1 MRTVALAILTATALV
16 PGAPA
21 RADNWPQWRGPSA
34 TGISTEKDLPLTW
47 GGKDGA
53 NVLWKADLGD
63 VDEGHSSPIVWG
75 DRVFVTVSKKFDHR
89 VLCFAV
95 ADGKPLWQAAVAPG
109 PYKKDGYRNGNVA
122 SPTPATDGKRVY
134 ALFGTA
140 AWAAVDC
147 ADGKVI
153 WEGPLEKTAFDVCLG
168 SSPVLCEGLL
178 VLLSGLTDG
187 KSNITGFDPA
197 TGKAK
202 WSTPLPKV
210 GYTHS
215 TPAIVTV
222 GGKTQLV
229 CTVNQKDAA
238 ILGVD
243 PATGRIMWS
252 APGDGDTASPAVGGG
267 VVYADSGRGGGGF
280 AIDLPKPDD
289 KAEAATTAVQVPLK
303 WQLRVVPMDLGS
315 PTIFDQFIYRV
326 GGGSRLVCMK
336 LQDGTKAY
344 EDKLTGGSPW
354 ACPVAT
360 ADGRLY
366 FASTGVSYVVQ
377 AGGEFKVLAKNDLGE
392 PSQASPAVANGKIYL
407 RSKKSLY
414 CIGGK

>member
-1 MRTVALAILTATALV
+1 
-16 PGAPA
+16 
-21 RADNWPQWRGPSA
+21 
-34 TGISTEKDLPLTW
+34 
-47 GGKDGA
+47 
-53 NVLWKADLGD
+53 
-63 VDEGHSSPIVWG
+63 
-75 DRVFVTVSKKFDHR
+75 
-89 VLCFAV
+89 
-95 ADGKPLWQAAVAPG
+95 VAPG

-140 AWAAVDC
+140 AWAAVDY

-168 SSPVLCEGLL
+168 SSPVLCDGLL
-178 VLLSGLTDG
+178 ILLSGLTDG
-187 KSNITGFDPA
+187 KSNLTGFDPA

-202 WSTPLPKV
+202 WATPLPKV

-222 GGKTQLV
+222 GAKTQLV

-243 PATGRIMWS
+243 PATGRILWS

-289 KAEAATTAVQVPLK
+289 KAEAAAAVQVPLK
-303 WQLRVVPMDLGS
+303 WQLRLVPMDLGS

-326 GGGSRLVCMK
+326 GGGSRLLCMK
-336 LQDGTKAY
+336 VQDGSKVY
-344 EDKLTGGSPW
+344 EDKLTAASPW
-354 ACPVAT
+354 ACPVVT

-366 FASTGVSYVVQ
+366 FATAGVSYVIQ
-377 AGGEFKVLAKNDLGE
+377 AGAEFKVLAKNDLGE

-407 RSKKSLY
+407 RSKKSLF

>member
-1 MRTVALAILTATALV
+1 MGFLWAFAVLAVMLAQ
-16 PGAPA
+16 PA

-34 TGISTEKDLPLTW
+34 TGACAEKDLPLTW
-47 GGKDGA
+47 GGKEGA
-53 NVLWKADLGD
+53 NVAWKADLGD

-75 DRVFVTVSKKFDHR
+75 DRVYVTASKKFDHR

-95 ADGKPLWQAAVAPG
+95 ADGKLLWQTPVEPG
-109 PYKKDGYRNGNVA
+109 PFKKDNYRNGNA
-122 SPTPATDGKRVY
+122 SSPTPATDGKRVY

-147 ADGKVI
+147 ADGKVV
-153 WEGPLEKTAFDVCLG
+153 WQGPLEKTAFDVCLG

-178 VLLSGLTDG
+178 VLLSGLVDG
-187 KSNITGFDPA
+187 KSNLTGFDPA

-202 WSTPLPKV
+202 WATPLPKV

-215 TPAIVTV
+215 TPATVTV

-243 PATGRIMWS
+243 PASGRILWS
-252 APGDGDTASPAVGGG
+252 APGDGDTASPAVGSGM
-267 VVYADSGRGGGGF
+267 VYGDSGRGGGGF
-280 AIDLPKPDD
+280 ALDLPKPDD
-289 KAEAATTAVQVPLK
+289 KPEAGAAVKVPLK
-303 WQLRVVPMDLGS
+303 WQLRMVPMDLGS
-315 PTIFDQFIYRV
+315 PTIVDQFIYRV
-326 GGGSRLVCMK
+326 GGGSRLLCMK
-336 LQDGTKAY
+336 LQDGAKAY
-344 EDKLTGGSPW
+344 EDKLTGAGGW

-366 FASTGVSYVVQ
+366 FATAGVSYVIQ

-407 RSKKSLY
+407 RSKKSLF